1 MIQSISKNESGEVQ
15 GIFFFDPE
23 DRIYNEHFPGNPI
36 VPGSLIL
43 YAFITVAKKAG
54 MIKGDCTIERFG
66 FKKFVS
72 PGRYSYKIHTQE
84 NRMEC
89 RLLEKERTLAAG
101 TITI

>member
-1 MIQSISKNESGEVQ
+1 MIQSLSKNKAGEVQ

-23 DRIYNEHFPGNPI
+23 DKIYNEHFPGHPI

-43 YAFITVAKKAG
+43 HAFMTAAKKAG
-54 MIKGDCTIERFG
+54 IIKGACTVEKFG

-72 PGRYSYKIHTQE
+72 PGKYSYTIQTRE

-89 RLLEKERTLAAG
+89 RLLEKERILAAG
-101 TITI
+101 TLST